1 MTFFMEHTMAYLDD
15 VFMNKQGTGMEK
27 YKQVMEHKFFA
38 ELNGSLQYIELQNF
52 ERFPKWFECKFSDVP
67 TNL

>member
-1 MTFFMEHTMAYLDD
+1 MAYLDD
-15 VFMNKQGTGMEK
+15 VFMSKQGNGMEK
-27 YKQVMEHKFFA
+27 YKQVMEHKFLA

-52 ERFPKWFECKFSDVP
+52 ERFPKWFERKFSDVP